1 MSNLRVRSRRSPT
14 GVGWLIPNVTVGS
27 VVRGFSLETVVALID
42 RLPDHDCEA
51 IELERR
57 AAAIAT
63 EANKI
68 TPSVSS
74 WNSSGSLHS
83 FGFTLWLLFSTLIF

>member
-1 MSNLRVRSRRSPT
+1 MSRGRMSTSMVLSVS
-14 GVGWLIPNVTVGS
+14 NVTVGS